1 MSKYKF
7 NKDQLKFVEDKLG
20 IYGKLRIAVTYLFV
34 SLLLAV
40 LYYVIFSSFIYT
52 GEEIIRQVSRDKSC
66 IWDLDTFIYIAKDV
80 YPDEEVVANIP
91 LSDRE
96 ETGEI

>member
-52 GEEIIRQVSRDKSC
+52 GEEELMKKQNNLKKAE
-66 IWDLDTFIYIAKDV
+66 LLF
-80 YPDEEVVANIP
+80 
-91 LSDRE
+91 
-96 ETGEI
+96 